1 MGVTYRIDNDRGVL
15 FESWSG
21 DLCEEEIVN
30 FYVQL
35 NESSELKPGLSILID
50 VRAVETAELS
60 LEGIR
65 SIVSSFETRQR
76 TTGMGRIAMVATKD
90 LLYAYGRMMLALID
104 GMSQPPETR
113 VVRDLETAL
122 AWLDEIPN

>member
-1 MGVTYRIDNDRGVL
+1 MGVTYRIDDDRGVL
-15 FESWSG
+15 YESWSG

-65 SIVSSFETRQR
+65 SIVSSFETRQE
-76 TTGMGRIAMVATKD
+76 TCGMGRIAMVATQD